1 MRYVYYS
8 GELYHHGVKGMHWG
22 VRKYQFADGSL
33 TPAGRE
39 HYGYDKPLYSRTVK
53 SKIIAISK
61 KGSYVSKKASSYVT
75 GKNLVDTYLKE
86 GTNFS
91 RVQTSKDFE
100 SQYAFYATYKKHD
113 MEQYQGLFGKNLKQ
127 RAKYRDDL
135 TDDEKKNLKVYKLDI
150 KAQQKLKVP
159 SDENAAHI
167 TGQLLKEPEFKENLR
182 ASIVDSKSLMK
193 RPQQQVLFND
203 ALKAIDKKP
212 PSAKEKETLYKA
224 LNLSLT
230 NHNAEEVAM
239 QNRFYDEMKKKG
251 YSALVDINDQKYSSY
266 HAHRPMIVFDT
277 DKVKM
282 QSATELDD
290 AKVDKLYKKYNSE
303 RLVKDGINQVMTAL
317 PSIGKMSLSA
327 ARDYTQRK
335 SDEYLGQGKS
345 KKSSADANASKIK
358 SMLNSGATQAEIAK
372 KLGVSTSTIQEV
384 MR

>member
-1 MRYVYYS
+1 MNAVYY
-8 GELYHHGVKGMHWG
+8 GNTLVHHGVKGQRWG
-22 VRKYQFADGSL
+22 VRQYQFADGSL
-33 TPAGRE
+33 TPEGRV
-39 HYGYDKPLYSRTVK
+39 HYGYDNPSYSRVIKT
-53 SKIIAISK
+53 KIREISEKGGYISK
-61 KGSYVSKKASSYVT
+61 KAASYIT
-75 GKNLVDTYLKE
+75 GKNLVDSYLSA

-135 TDDEKKNLKVYKLDI
+135 TDEEKKNMKVYKLDI

-167 TGQLLKEPEFKENLR
+167 TGNLLKEKEFKENLR
-182 ASIVDSKSLMK
+182 ASIIDSKGSMK
-193 RPQQQVLFND
+193 RPQQQALFND
-203 ALKAIDKKP
+203 ALKAIDKQP
-212 PSAKEKETLYKA
+212 PSEKEKKTLYKA
-224 LNLSLT
+224 LNLTLT

-251 YSALVDINDQKYSSY
+251 YSALVDINDKEYSSY

-290 AKVDKLYKKYNSE
+290 AKVEKLYKKYNNE
-303 RLVKDGINQVMTAL
+303 RLVKDGIHQVMTAL
-317 PSIGKMSLSA
+317 PSLGKMTIDA
-327 ARDYTQRK
+327 ARDYNQKR
-335 SDEYLGQGKS
+335 SDDYLGQKN
-345 KKSSADANASKIK
+345 KKSSDAKASQIK
-358 SMLNSGATQAEIAK
+358 SMLNSGATQAEVAE